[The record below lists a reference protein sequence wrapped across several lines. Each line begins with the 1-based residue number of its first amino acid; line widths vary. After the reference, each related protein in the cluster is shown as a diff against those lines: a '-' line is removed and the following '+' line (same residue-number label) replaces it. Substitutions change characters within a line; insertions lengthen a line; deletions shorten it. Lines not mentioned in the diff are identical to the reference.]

1 MEKKKREWTPLLQAY
16 DEVKT
21 FLSHDGVEAVS
32 PENSKIFEWIK
43 VHAPRFAQSMGH
55 VIFLRNGEDHRRLR
69 LIYQRIL
76 SQTNIRRVTKN
87 FQARVQDV
95 LRDIPDKSQFDFVD
109 DFSRPVVLGFILDL
123 IGLEARW
130 IAPLSPLIHLT
141 AAGFDFLHPPEKWKK
156 IEEAFSA
163 LEQIIQERVLQARLQ
178 KEDPIYDFLTS
189 DAWQSDT
196 EKTDN
201 LLFLIGAAYETTNSA
216 LAGSLVQLAQEPQY
230 WAQLQDMQQAPRIV
244 EECLRLVSPVKTVVR
259 MPTQDVSLGAQV
271 FPAGRMVQASL
282 REANTGPVQGGKSN
296 IHVNN
301 DTKHLAFGYGAHY
314 CVGAPLARIE
324 LQTCLTY
331 LSTQFH
337 PPIIRD
343 TQYSETAYTRSILH
357 AYGTLDPR

>member
-1 MEKKKREWTPLLQAY
+1 MERKKREWAPLLQAH

-21 FLSHDGVEAVS
+21 FLAHDGVEAVS

-55 VIFLRNGEDHRRLR
+55 VIFLRNGDDHRRLR
-69 LIYQRIL
+69 QVFQRIL

-87 FQARVQDV
+87 FEARVQDV
-95 LRDIPDKSQFDFVD
+95 LGNIPDTSHFDFVD

-123 IGLEARW
+123 IGMESRW

-141 AAGFDFLHPPEKWKK
+141 AAGFDFLHPPDKWRE
-156 IEEAFSA
+156 IEAAFAA
-163 LEQIIQERVLQARLQ
+163 LEQIIEERVLQAGLR

-230 WAQLQDMQQAPRIV
+230 WPQLQDAQQASRIM

-259 MPTQDVSLGAQV
+259 MPVEEVSIGSQV

-282 REANTGPVQGGKSN
+282 RDANIGPAQGGKSN

-301 DTKHLAFGYGAHY
+301 DMKHLAFGYGAHY

-331 LSTQFH
+331 LSTHFM
-337 PPIIRD
+337 PPVIQS
-343 TQYSETAYTRSILH
+343 TQYSETSYTRSILH
-357 AYGTLDPR
+357 AYGALEPR